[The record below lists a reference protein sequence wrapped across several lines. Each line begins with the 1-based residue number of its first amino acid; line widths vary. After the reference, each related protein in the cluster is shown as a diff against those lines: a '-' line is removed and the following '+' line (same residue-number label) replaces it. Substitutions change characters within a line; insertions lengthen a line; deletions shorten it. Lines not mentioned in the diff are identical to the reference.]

1 MQSEREEKGKWVKE
15 MDYTETQILISIEW
29 VEQIERQLF
38 RLIREGTVP
47 SALIHEALKRRDLAV
62 EEVQKWQRRLE
73 NKGTGI
79 RRLSA

>member
-1 MQSEREEKGKWVKE
+1 MH
-15 MDYTETQILISIEW
+15 YAETRILISIEW
-29 VEQIERQLF
+29 VEQIERQLSRF
-38 RLIREGTVP
+38 IREEAAP
-47 SALIHEALKRRDLAV
+47 RALIHEALKRRDLAV